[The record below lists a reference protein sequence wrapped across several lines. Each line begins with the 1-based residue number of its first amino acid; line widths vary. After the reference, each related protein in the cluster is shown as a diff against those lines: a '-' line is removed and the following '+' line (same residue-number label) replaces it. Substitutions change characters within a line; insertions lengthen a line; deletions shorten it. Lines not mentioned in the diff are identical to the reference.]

1 MSVTDADQLAE
12 VAWRVI
18 ETDTTFT
25 SGLWSVAEIA
35 NYFNQ
40 RLNRFNRDAKLML
53 AHQPIAFSAGQES
66 ADLPQDWIATLNGSW
81 TPAAG
86 DTAGIATTVATG
98 DRYAAEFGISATN
111 NPPTRPIIMD
121 DQSAG
126 PLTIELFPVPDVDGS
141 LEILYASVLEN
152 LPFDPMNPEI
162 FDVPD
167 DVVPFVT
174 YGVLADMLSKEGR
187 GQDLARARYCEERF
201 QEGIALSA
209 ILLEG
214 WI

>member
-18 ETDTTFT
+18 ETDTTFN

-40 RLNRFNRDAKLML
+40 RQNRFNRDSKLML
-53 AHQPIAFSAGQES
+53 AHQPISFVAGQSS
-66 ADLPQDWIATLNGSW
+66 ADLPSDWIATQNGSW
-81 TPAAG
+81 TPATGAS
-86 DTAGIATTVATG
+86 AGIATTVATG
-98 DRYAAEFGISATN
+98 DRYAAEKAISVTN
-111 NPPTRPIIMD
+111 NPPTRPTIMD

-126 PLTIELFPVPDVDGS
+126 PLTLELFPPPDVDGE
-141 LEILYASVLEN
+141 LDLLYASVLAT
-152 LPFDPMNPEI
+152 LGFDPGSPDI
-162 FDVPD
+162 FNLPD
-167 DVVPFVT
+167 DVVPFVM
-174 YGVLADMLSKEGR
+174 YGVLADMLSKDGR
-187 GQDLARARYCEERF
+187 GQDLARASYCESRF